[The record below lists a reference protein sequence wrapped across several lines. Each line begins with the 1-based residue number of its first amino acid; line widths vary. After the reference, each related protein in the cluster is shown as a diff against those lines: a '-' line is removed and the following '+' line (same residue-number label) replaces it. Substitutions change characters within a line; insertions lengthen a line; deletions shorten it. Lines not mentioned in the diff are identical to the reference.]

1 MYDGVL
7 TVVFLATVDLTDV
20 ADAGTDGT
28 ETSLV
33 WSVETETERGGYL
46 STKGRFLS
54 SSE

>member
-33 WSVETETERGGYL
+33 WSVETERGGYL
-46 STKGRFLS
+46 STKGQFLS
-54 SSE
+54 SSG

>member
-7 TVVFLATVDLTDV
+7 TVVFLATVDLDV

-33 WSVETETERGGYL
+33 WSVETERGGYL

>member
-7 TVVFLATVDLTDV
+7 TVAFLATVDLDV

>member
-1 MYDGVL
+1 MVL
-7 TVVFLATVDLTDV
+7 TVVFLATVDLKDV

-33 WSVETETERGGYL
+33 LSVETEIGGYL

-54 SSE
+54 FSG